1 MLNWNPQKVE
11 NPKPKRIFTR
21 FFISDPL
28 IFWRE
33 CSFSLFPSKETI
45 YAIARLPPPP
55 PPPNTKAHTLDKNPH
70 QHTGLTETTCKN
82 AVILTAQSLTVESE
96 GNRGQYTLWC
106 TKKEFHPFFRLQN
119 SQEILSPF
127 FSFYNYIQC
136 IDIGERKCDVYEVE
150 DISVQKPPF
159 QPQTNAFFTPNC
171 SEYTGGMPQILLFN
185 NPPPLHRIGEKNHP
199 CFTPIHPY
207 QQHL

>member
-1 MLNWNPQKVE
+1 MLNWIPQKVE

-21 FFISDPL
+21 FFTSDPL

-33 CSFSLFPSKETI
+33 SSFSLFPSKKTI

-55 PPPNTKAHTLDKNPH
+55 PPPNTKAHTLDKSPH

-82 AVILTAQSLTVESE
+82 AAILTAQSLTVASE
-96 GNRGQYTLWC
+96 GKSKINQ
-106 TKKEFHPFFRLQN
+106 KEVSRPFFRLQN
-119 SQEILSPF
+119 SQKILSPF
-127 FSFYNYIQC
+127 FFLFLNYIQC
-136 IDIGERKCDVYEVE
+136 IDIWERENVTCMKWKTYQFRNLPSNPKQTPFSPPTAVSTRVE
-150 DISVQKPPF
+150 CPRFYYS
-159 QPQTNAFFTPNC
+159 T
-171 SEYTGGMPQILLFN
+171 ILL
-185 NPPPLHRIGEKNHP
+185 RYIGSKKKKHP